1 MAHWKYELTTPQPP
15 PLWKQVIEI
24 LYLLVKGATPCFF
37 NYLKKKK
44 CYYYDYFYDIDNVI
58 KFRNT
63 FTVEFPYANAKDM
76 EIITMINFHI

>member
-1 MAHWKYELTTPQPP
+1 MLFLIIW
-15 PLWKQVIEI
+15 
-24 LYLLVKGATPCFF
+24 
-37 NYLKKKK
+37 KKK